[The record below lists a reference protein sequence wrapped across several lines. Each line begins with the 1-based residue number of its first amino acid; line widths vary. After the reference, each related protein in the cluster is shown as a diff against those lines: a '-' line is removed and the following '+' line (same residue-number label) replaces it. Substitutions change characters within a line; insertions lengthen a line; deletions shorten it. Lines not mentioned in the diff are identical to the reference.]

1 MSKRKLDDWIK
12 GYLKYV
18 EDTEPPLS
26 FHIWTAI
33 SAIAATLQRRVVTI
47 RGMSIIY
54 PNQYIV
60 LVGPSGKVR
69 KGEAMAPMR
78 PLLEEVGV
86 IMSPEAGSP
95 QGLIEVM
102 INSVSSISITIRGK
116 KLIQHQSAVT
126 AFVEELAVFLGEKNT
141 DFLAILT
148 NWYDMRG
155 SWKYRTREKNKGE
168 EAILGPCLNLLGA
181 TAPDWIPYMLPKE
194 AMGGGWTA
202 RTLFIV
208 EDKKHKIVARPKE
221 ADIKQRTKLMH
232 DLEMIKAM
240 SGEMVFDPDAH
251 NTYDAWYELEEEKNQ
266 RGEPS
271 IVDPRFGPYLSRRGT
286 HIWKLCMAISASR
299 SNDMQITM
307 ADFTRARLL
316 LETAEKKMPRT
327 FGGVG
332 EAPFARATDTVL
344 SYIMTRKTC
353 TRVELLRA
361 HYRDV
366 DMWILEKIEAVL
378 EGMKVIQV
386 IRKINGSVE
395 YEYIGP
401 TQGEDGDKPDE
412 PSQE

>member
-1 MSKRKLDDWIK
+1 MSKRKLGDWIK
-12 GYLKYV
+12 GYLEYV
-18 EDTEPPLS
+18 EDTEPPLA

-33 SAIAATLQRRVVTI
+33 SAIAATLQRRIVTI
-47 RGMSIIY
+47 RGHTFIY

-69 KGEAMAPMR
+69 KGEAMSTMR

-86 IMSPEAGSP
+86 VMAPEAGSP

-102 INSVSSISITIRGK
+102 VSNVSAVAITIRGK
-116 KLIQHQSAVT
+116 KKIQQQSAVT
-126 AFVEELAVFLGEKNT
+126 CFAEELAVLLGEKNT
-141 DFLAILT
+141 EFLAVLT

-155 SWKYRTREKNKGE
+155 VWKYRTRGQGE
-168 EAILGPCLNLLGA
+168 ETILGPCLNLLGA
-181 TAPDWIPYMLPKE
+181 TAPDWIPYMLTKE

-202 RTLFIV
+202 RTIFIV
-208 EDKKHKIVARPKE
+208 EDKKLKIVPRPKE
-221 ADIKQRTKLMH
+221 PDDKQRTKLLH

-240 SGEMVFDPDAH
+240 SGEMVFDKDARLA
-251 NTYDAWYELEEEKNQ
+251 YDKWYDIEENKTQ

-271 IVDPRFGPYLSRRGT
+271 IIDPRFAPYLSRRGT
-286 HIWKLCMAISASR
+286 HLWKICMAISASR
-299 SNDMQITM
+299 GNDLHITM
-307 ADFTRARLL
+307 ADFNRARIL

-344 SYIMTRKTC
+344 TYIMTRRKC

-366 DMWILEKIEAVL
+366 DMWILEKVEAVL
-378 EGMKVIQV
+378 EGMKVIRIV
-386 IRKINGSVE
+386 LEESGSVT

-401 TQGEDGDKPDE
+401 KVEED
-412 PSQE
+412 ST